1 MEQALIIQALAYG
14 NRSVTLKHFQ
24 KQVVRSLGVW
34 MARDSGGGG
43 GVKIKLFKN
52 MVMLHILKRIKNA
65 ATCHMVANILPTD
78 TPPPPRPLGRES
90 RMKQH
95 GSKYFAPYPYS
106 PPSPTLGM
114 GSVGQNST
122 SPTLGMGSVG
132 QNSTFSEHRHVAYL
146 KENQECSN
154 MPHGSKYFAHRHPH
168 SPTTLGK
175 RIKNAATW

>member
-14 NRSVTLKHFQ
+14 NKSVKLKYFQ
-24 KQVVRSLGVW
+24 KQVVRSLEVW
-34 MARDSGGGG
+34 VGWDSGG
-43 GVKIKLFKN
+43 GVKIQLFQN

-78 TPPPPRPLGRES
+78 ILPPPRPLGRES

-95 GSKYFAPYPYS
+95 GSKYLAPYPYS
-106 PPSPTLGM
+106 PP
-114 GSVGQNST
+114 

-146 KENQECSN
+146 KQNPECSN
-154 MPHGSKYFAHRHPH
+154 ITG
-168 SPTTLGK
+168 G
-175 RIKNAATW
+175 